1 MKMVNGA
8 SSKHLLI
15 TFVAAFLLSVAV
27 VQADN
32 GAAHRIDQNFPISL
46 GTSGGNINDR
56 SKAFCSGGTLG
67 ALVQDASGAQY
78 ILSNNHVLARTNA
91 AKLGED
97 IIQPGLIDQSPV
109 CAQDSSDAVADLS
122 RFVPIQF
129 KGKGA
134 TQANTVDAAIAA
146 VRSGAVDPKGSIL
159 DIGMISDTTLQP
171 GLGLA
176 VKKSGRTTGLTTGS
190 ISATDVTVDVSYGSG
205 KTARFVNQILVTP
218 GTFIDSG
225 DSGSLMVEDLDP
237 TPHAVGLLFA
247 GSSSVAIANP
257 IDDVLSAFGV
267 TMVGASTTTLTR
279 KILDWAKNFFRVS
292 ESHAASAQLPS
303 SVNPAALDAVR
314 KVKIRH
320 EAQLLSVPGVVGV
333 GIGQSDKLP
342 GEAAIEIYVKES
354 TSAMRSQL
362 PSSLDG
368 IEVKIVET
376 GEIHAY

>member
-1 MKMVNGA
+1 MKMVNRT

-15 TFVAAFLLSVAV
+15 TFVAALLLPVPV

-32 GAAHRIDQNFPISL
+32 GPAHRIDQNFPISL

-56 SKAFCSGGTLG
+56 TKAFCYGGTLG
-67 ALVQDASGAQY
+67 ALVQDANGAQY

-129 KGKGA
+129 KGKGT
-134 TQANTVDAAIAA
+134 TQPNTVDAAIAA
-146 VRSGAVDPKGSIL
+146 VRSGAVDLKGSIL
-159 DIGMISDTTLQP
+159 DIGIISDTTVEPLM
-171 GLGLA
+171 GLA

-190 ISATDVTVDVSYGSG
+190 ISAMDVTVDVSYGSG

-247 GSSSVAIANP
+247 GSSTVAIANP

-267 TMVGASTTTLTR
+267 TMVGASTTTLTH
-279 KILDWAKNFFRVS
+279 KILDWARNLFRVS

-303 SVNPAALDAVR
+303 SVNSAALDDVR

-320 EAQLLSVPGVVGV
+320 EAQLMSVPGVVGV
-333 GIGQSDKLP
+333 GIGQSEKLP
-342 GEAAIEIYVKES
+342 GQAAIEIYVKEPP
-354 TSAMRSQL
+354 SAMRSQL

>member
-1 MKMVNGA
+1 MIIRT
-8 SSKHLLI
+8 SKQVLL
-15 TFVAAFLLSVAV
+15 TFVSAILIPVTLVR
-27 VQADN
+27 ADN
-32 GAAHRIDQNFPISL
+32 GPAHRIAQNFPTSL

-56 SKAFCSGGTLG
+56 SKAFCYGGTLG
-67 ALVQDASGAQY
+67 ALVEDANKAQY

-134 TQANTVDAAIAA
+134 TPPNTVDAAIAA
-146 VRSGAVDPKGSIL
+146 VRSGKVDPKGSIL
-159 DIGMISDTTLQP
+159 DIGVISDTILQP
-171 GLGLA
+171 VIGLA
-176 VKKSGRTTGLTTGS
+176 VKKSGRTTGLTTGT
-190 ISATDVTVDVSYGSG
+190 ISALDVTVDVSYGSG
-205 KTARFVNQILVTP
+205 KLARFVDQILVTP

-237 TPHAVGLLFA
+237 MPRAVGLLFA

-267 TMVGASTTTLTR
+267 TMVGASTTSLTG
-279 KILDWAKNFFRVS
+279 KLLNWAKNLFSVS

-303 SVNPAALDAVR
+303 SR
-314 KVKIRH
+314 
-320 EAQLLSVPGVVGV
+320 ESCGV
-333 GIGQSDKLP
+333 GCCPEGKSEARSEIAVGSWRS
-342 GEAAIEIYVKES
+342 GCRHWTVREAAGPGGN
-354 TSAMRSQL
+354 RGLCQR
-362 PSSLDG
+362 
-368 IEVKIVET
+368 T
-376 GEIHAY
+376 GKSNALAAAEFIGWYRGENTRDW

>member
-1 MKMVNGA
+1 MKMVNRT

-15 TFVAAFLLSVAV
+15 TFVAALLLPVPV

-32 GAAHRIDQNFPISL
+32 GPAHRIDQNFPISL

-56 SKAFCSGGTLG
+56 TKAFCYGGTLG
-67 ALVQDASGAQY
+67 ALVQDANGAQY

-129 KGKGA
+129 KGKGT
-134 TQANTVDAAIAA
+134 TQPNTVDAAIAA

-171 GLGLA
+171 GIGLA

-190 ISATDVTVDVSYGSG
+190 ISAMDVTVDVSYGSG

-247 GSSSVAIANP
+247 GSSTVAIANP

-279 KILDWAKNFFRVS
+279 KILDWAKNLFRVN

-320 EAQLLSVPGVVGV
+320 EAQLMSVPGVVGV
-333 GIGQSDKLP
+333 GIGQSEKLP
-342 GEAAIEIYVKES
+342 GQAAIEIYVKEPP
-354 TSAMRSQL
+354 SAMRSQL

>member
-1 MKMVNGA
+1 
-8 SSKHLLI
+8 
-15 TFVAAFLLSVAV
+15 
-27 VQADN
+27 
-32 GAAHRIDQNFPISL
+32 
-46 GTSGGNINDR
+46 
-56 SKAFCSGGTLG
+56 
-67 ALVQDASGAQY
+67 
-78 ILSNNHVLARTNA
+78 
-91 AKLGED
+91 
-97 IIQPGLIDQSPV
+97 
-109 CAQDSSDAVADLS
+109 
-122 RFVPIQF
+122 
-129 KGKGA
+129 
-134 TQANTVDAAIAA
+134 
-146 VRSGAVDPKGSIL
+146 
-159 DIGMISDTTLQP
+159 LQP

-279 KILDWAKNFFRVS
+279 KILDWAKNLFRVS

-303 SVNPAALDAVR
+303 SINPAALDAVR

-320 EAQLLSVPGVVGV
+320 EAQLMSIPGVVGV
-333 GIGQSDKLP
+333 GIGQSEKLP

-354 TSAMRSQL
+354 ASAMRSQL

-368 IEVKIVET
+368 VEVKIVET